1 MNKKT
6 IFQIILFLSLLII
19 IFFFYYQYFFLQKK
33 EINLDSK
40 NNDIKVLDSKNNL
53 IKDLEYLSTDENG
66 NKYLITA
73 EFGEISNAEDTI
85 IFMTNVVAQIDLFK
99 KDKVYLTADFAKY
112 NTMDLDT
119 NFSENVIM
127 LYTGHEINSEN
138 IDLSFKK
145 NFAWVYNSVVYK
157 GTTNELFADK
167 LEIDLLTKDSKIFMN
182 DNKKLMIIG
191 K

>member
-1 MNKKT
+1 MNKK
-6 IFQIILFLSLLII
+6 IVVQIILFLSLLII
-19 IFFFYYQYFFLQKK
+19 SFFFYYKYFFLEKK
-33 EINLDSK
+33 IVKLTNKSIN
-40 NNDIKVLDSKNNL
+40 VLVSKNNL

-145 NFAWVYNSVVYK
+145 NFAWVYNNIVYNSP
-157 GTTNELFADK
+157 TNKFFADK
-167 LEIDLLTKDSKIFMN
+167 LEIDLLTKDSKIYMY
-182 DNKKLMIIG
+182 DNKKIKII
-191 K
+191 KK